1 MTHPTL
7 VFEQREQVVRLTLD
21 KPLVGN
27 IIDLQ
32 LANELADACRRI
44 NQDDAVSVVII
55 TGAGDTFC
63 TGIDLDEISSLS
75 ASGLSRAN
83 AASLASQAVAS
94 LAVASLDGPVLAAI
108 NGDALS
114 AGLEL
119 ALACDIRIAS
129 DGARFGFPETSR
141 GFIPGG
147 GGTQRLPRIVG
158 RGKATEMI
166 LTAETIDADEAFR
179 IGLLSRVVPA
189 GRLME
194 EADEIAKRLVSRA
207 PIAVRYAKEAV
218 RKGMDMTQDQGL
230 RLEAD
235 LSLLLQTTADRAEGI
250 KAFLEKRPPTFRG
263 E

>member
-1 MTHPTL
+1 M
-7 VFEQREQVVRLTLD
+7 
-21 KPLVGN
+21 
-27 IIDLQ
+27 
-32 LANELADACRRI
+32 
-44 NQDDAVSVVII
+44 
-55 TGAGDTFC
+55 
-63 TGIDLDEISSLS
+63 
-75 ASGLSRAN
+75 
-83 AASLASQAVAS
+83 
-94 LAVASLDGPVLAAI
+94 
-108 NGDALS
+108 
-114 AGLEL
+114 
-119 ALACDIRIAS
+119 
-129 DGARFGFPETSR
+129 
-141 GFIPGG
+141 
-147 GGTQRLPRIVG
+147 PRIVG

-218 RKGMDMTQDQGL
+218 RKGLDMTQDQGL

>member
-7 VFEQREQVVRLTLD
+7 VFEQREQVVLLTLN

-44 NQDDAVSVVII
+44 NQDDAVRVVII

-63 TGIDLDEISSLS
+63 TGVDLDEISSPG
-75 ASGLSRAN
+75 AAELSRAN
-83 AASLASQAVAS
+83 AASLASQ
-94 LAVASLDGPVLAAI
+94 AVASLDGPVLAAI

-158 RGKATEMI
+158 RGTATEMI

-189 GRLME
+189 GGLME

-218 RKGMDMTQDQGL
+218 RKGLDMTQDQGL

-250 KAFLEKRPPTFRG
+250 KAFLEKRPPTFKG